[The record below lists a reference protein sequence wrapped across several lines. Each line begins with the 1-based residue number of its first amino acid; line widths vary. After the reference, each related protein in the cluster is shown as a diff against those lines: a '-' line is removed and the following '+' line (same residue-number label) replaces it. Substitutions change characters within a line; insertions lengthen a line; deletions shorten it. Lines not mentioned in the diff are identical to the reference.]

1 MKRFFYSDLC
11 RVFLTVLL
19 LFSATAAGI
28 YGFLTMRGY
37 LVYGNVDTVY
47 ESDLYSDLFSKY
59 VERTAVYVRYQEEGF
74 ELKSTD
80 ISPEMELLLEGELT
94 DKTVSDELMDIFH
107 PSDTSLYYY
116 HNKLNV
122 EPTNFFYYVKNTN
135 TGTVYASP
143 GFTDYAEEQSGSV
156 EEYLTTGILKEN
168 IFAVLNSKNNR
179 TLAKCGDSTLDR
191 PSLLWSVDF
200 LKMPFSV
207 MAGSTTQHD
216 PDRPFFYFDPTGNYE
231 LDILREEDPVSE
243 PDEDSVESNYL
254 VYAFVADSIVSD
266 EFARLSADFA
276 SAKDDFKSG
285 VPITTFF
292 FCLTISLFLICNLL
306 SGHHRNSNK
315 ITMRAQDKIFTEIFL
330 ALLIA
335 CILIPIVI
343 YEYHGYRISTTI
355 YEVLTEYTK
364 YVNWV
369 PLLILGVS
377 LYLILVGFLYFS
389 LIRRLKTGTF
399 IKHSLIGKFLLAP
412 LQRLLTKIGRTLK
425 NFFLQLPSL
434 WTAGLLIFVWIVWL
448 IFAIFLLA
456 EPDTMI
462 FGVLMIAVEA
472 LFCILLFMH
481 NVLDQNRIRH
491 STESMSVGDLSSRI
505 STEFMLRSNKTLSE
519 DINHICDGLN
529 NAVNE
534 RTKSERMKT
543 ELITN
548 VSHDIKTPLT
558 SIINYIELLKN
569 ELPEDGVTA
578 QYADILSQ
586 KSWRLKALIDDLVE
600 ASKVSSGIVH
610 LDPICF
616 NASELI
622 RQAVGDF
629 EERLQQ
635 QNLTLCMDLPEQPV
649 NVLADGAA
657 THRIIENMLS
667 NVCKYAL
674 AGTRVFVSIDMPSET
689 GLALLTIKNTS
700 ATVLSRTPE
709 ELMTRFTRDNAART
723 GEGSGLGLSIAE
735 SLASLQGGKF
745 YIEIDGDLF
754 KAKLTIPLAPETTPE
769 GEGTTA

>member
-11 RVFLTVLL
+11 RVFLTILL

-37 LVYGNVDTVY
+37 LVYGNVESVY
-47 ESDLYSDLFSKY
+47 ESDIYSDLFSKY
-59 VERTAVYVRYQEEGF
+59 VERTAVYVRYREEGF
-74 ELKSTD
+74 ELKSSD
-80 ISPEMELLLEGELT
+80 ISPEMELLLEGETT
-94 DKTVSDELMDIFH
+94 DKDVSDELLDIFR

-122 EPTNFFYYVKNTN
+122 EPTNFYYYVINTE

-143 GFTDYAEEQSGSV
+143 GFNDYAQSQSGSV
-156 EEYLTTGILKEN
+156 EDFLTTGILNEN

-179 TLAKCGDSTLDR
+179 TLAKCGNSPLSR
-191 PSLLWSVDF
+191 PSFLWSVDF

-207 MAGSTTQHD
+207 MAGSTGQNA
-216 PDRPFFYFDPTGNYE
+216 PDRPFFYYDPTGNYE
-231 LDILREEDPVSE
+231 LDILREEDNLSE
-243 PDEDSVESNYL
+243 PDEDSKENNYL
-254 VYAFVADSIVSD
+254 VYAFVANGNISD
-266 EFARLSADFA
+266 EFARLAADFS
-276 SAKDDFKSG
+276 SAKEDFQSG

-306 SGHHRNSNK
+306 SGHHQHSNS
-315 ITMRAQDKIFTEIFL
+315 ITMRSQDRIFTEIFI
-330 ALLIA
+330 ALLAA

-343 YEYHGYRISTTI
+343 YEYHGYRISTVI

-399 IKHSLIGKFLLAP
+399 VKHSLIGRFLLTP
-412 LQRLLTKIGRTLK
+412 LQRLLVKIGRTIK
-425 NFFLQLPSL
+425 SFLSQLSSL
-434 WTAGLLIFVWIVWL
+434 WVAALLVFIWIVWL
-448 IFAIFLLA
+448 IFAIFLLT
-456 EPDTMI
+456 DLNTFV
-462 FGVLMIAVEA
+462 FGILMIAAEA
-472 LFCILLFMH
+472 LFCIMLFMH
-481 NVLDQNRIRH
+481 NVLDQTRIRH

-505 STEFMLRSNKTLSE
+505 STDFMLRSNKNLSE

-569 ELPEDGVTA
+569 ELPEDGITA

-629 EERLQQ
+629 EERLEQ

-674 AGTRVFVSIDMPSET
+674 AGTRVFISIDMPSET
-689 GLALLTIKNTS
+689 GLALLTVKNTS

-709 ELMTRFTRDNAART
+709 ELMTRFTRDSEARS

-735 SLASLQGGKF
+735 SLAALQGGKF

-754 KAKLTIPLAPETTPE
+754 KAKLTIPLAPKEPDGNE
-769 GEGTTA
+769 EPIA